1 MHNRVLF
8 VDDDPILRD
17 LYGSIGPVLQD
28 QYQVFT
34 ADSGKEGVQLL
45 QKQSFDVVVSDLTMP
60 GMDGVQ
66 FLGHVVRTQPDSAR
80 IIISGYLDRLKIA
93 QCLFVG
99 HRYFNKPCDMN
110 ALGTLLLRLASFREI
125 VSNQKVRRVIGG
137 LGSLPGPPDT
147 YVRLEEVLN
156 SAYSSLNDVAAVVER
171 DLGVTAKL
179 LQIVNSA
186 QFGIARQIVSPTE
199 AVQLVGVEV
208 VRGLVLGLQAF
219 SVYKSNP
226 AKKAP
231 PADLWDHSLKTA
243 LAARRIARAQGS
255 SHEQC
260 EKAFLGGLLHDI
272 GKIVIMANVPEEY
285 TEVATFARNYK
296 IPLHEAEFRRFGATH
311 AQIGAYLLALWGI
324 QEDVVKLVEHH
335 HSLETFPE
343 IEDCTAL
350 AAVHAAH
357 VLESKKDKTY
367 PLNLPFLSKKGFEG
381 IEKYADDVPAA
392 A

>member
-1 MHNRVLF
+1 MQSRVLF
-8 VDDDPILRD
+8 VEDDPILRD
-17 LYGSIGPVLQD
+17 LYGSIAPDLQE

-34 ADSGKEGVQLL
+34 ASNGKEGVQMLTER
-45 QKQSFDVVVSDLTMP
+45 SFDVVVSDLAMP

-99 HRYFNKPCDMN
+99 HRYFNKPCDTK
-110 ALGTLLLRLASFREI
+110 ALAELLLKLNSFREI
-125 VSNQKVRRVIGG
+125 ISNQKVRRVIGG

-147 YVRLEEVLN
+147 YIKLEEVLN
-156 SAYSSLNDVAAVVER
+156 SAYSSLNDVAAVVEK
-171 DLGVTAKL
+171 DIGVTAKL

-208 VRGLVLGLQAF
+208 IRGLVLGLQAF

-226 AKKAP
+226 SKKAP
-231 PADLWDHSLKTA
+231 PSNLWDHSLRVA
-243 LAARRIARAQGS
+243 LAARRIAQVEGL
-255 SHEQC
+255 SHEGC

-272 GKIVIMANVPEEY
+272 GKIVIIANVPEEY
-285 TEVATFARNYK
+285 TEVATFAKNYK
-296 IPLHEAEFRRFGATH
+296 IPLHEAEMRRFGATH

-324 QEDVVKLVEHH
+324 QEDVVKLVEFH
-335 HSLETFPE
+335 HSPESFPE
-343 IEDCTAL
+343 GEDSRPL

-357 VLESKKDKTY
+357 ACESTEKKTY
-367 PLNLPFLSKKGFEG
+367 PLNQPFLLKNG
-381 IEKYADDVPAA
+381 IEGMGKYAEVPAA

>member
-1 MHNRVLF
+1 MQNRVLF
-8 VDDDPILRD
+8 VDDDPVLRE
-17 LYGSIGPVLQD
+17 LYGSIAPDLKE
-28 QYQVFT
+28 QYEVFT
-34 ADSGKEGVQLL
+34 ASNGKEGVQML
-45 QKQSFDVVVSDLTMP
+45 QKGAFDVVVSDLTMP

-99 HRYFNKPCDMN
+99 HRYFNKPCDTKGLT
-110 ALGTLLLRLASFREI
+110 ALLMKLASFRGI

-147 YVRLEEVLN
+147 YIKLEEVLN
-156 SAYSSLNDVAAVVER
+156 SAYSSLNDVAAVVEQ
-171 DLGVTAKL
+171 DMGVTAKL

-186 QFGIARQIVSPTE
+186 QFGVARQIVSPTE

-231 PADLWDHSLKTA
+231 PAEFWDHSLRVA
-243 LAARRIARAQGS
+243 LTARRLAQAHGL
-255 SHEQC
+255 SHECC
-260 EKAFLGGLLHDI
+260 EKAFLAGLLHDI
-272 GKIVIMANVPEEY
+272 GKIVIVANAQDEHNEMMA
-285 TEVATFARNYK
+285 FARNYR
-296 IPLHEAEFRRFGATH
+296 IPMHEAETRRFGATH

-324 QEDVVKLVEHH
+324 QDDVVKLVEHH

-343 IEDCTAL
+343 TEDCGPL
-350 AAVHAAH
+350 VMLHAAH
-357 VLESKKDKTY
+357 AVESTPDKPY
-367 PLNLPFLSKKGFEG
+367 PLNLPFLSRKGFDG
-381 IEKYADDVPAA
+381 IQKQVEVAA
-392 A
+392 AA

>member
-1 MHNRVLF
+1 MQNRVLF
-8 VDDDPILRD
+8 VDDDPVLRD
-17 LYGSIGPVLQD
+17 LYGSVAPDLLE
-28 QYQVFT
+28 QYEVFT
-34 ADSGKEGVQLL
+34 ASSGKEGVQLL
-45 QKQSFDVVVSDLTMP
+45 SERTFDVVVSDLAMP

-99 HRYFNKPCDMN
+99 HRYFNKPCDIK
-110 ALGTLLLRLASFREI
+110 ALASLLLRLATFREI
-125 VSNQKVRRVIGG
+125 ISNDKVRRVIGG

-147 YVRLEEVLN
+147 YIKVEEVLN
-156 SAYSSLNDVAAVVER
+156 SPYSSVNDVAAIVEQ

-186 QFGIARQIVSPTE
+186 QFGVARQIVSPTE

-231 PADLWDHSLKTA
+231 PAELWDHSL
-243 LAARRIARAQGS
+243 RIALVARKLAHAHGL
-255 SHEQC
+255 SHDAC

-272 GKIVIMANVPEEY
+272 GKIVITANAPEEF
-285 TEVATFARNYK
+285 TEVLTFARNYK
-296 IPLHEAEFRRFGATH
+296 VPMHEAELRRFGASH

-324 QEDVVKLVEHH
+324 QDEVVNLVEHH
-335 HSLETFPE
+335 HSLESFPE
-343 IEDCTAL
+343 KLDCAPL
-350 AAVHAAH
+350 AMVHAAH
-357 VLESKKDKTY
+357 AIESKAEKPY
-367 PLNLPFLSKKGFEG
+367 PLNQPFLSKRGFEG
-381 IEKYADDVPAA
+381 IEKHSEIAA
-392 A
+392 AA

>member
-1 MHNRVLF
+1 MQSRVLF

-17 LYGSIGPVLQD
+17 LYGSIASDLKQ
-28 QYQVFT
+28 QYEVFT
-34 ADSGKEGVQLL
+34 ASNGKEGVQML
-45 QKQSFDVVVSDLTMP
+45 QERTFDVVVSDLTMP

-99 HRYFNKPCDMN
+99 HRYFNKPCDTK
-110 ALGTLLLRLASFREI
+110 ALSELLLRLNSFREI
-125 VSNQKVRRVIGG
+125 ISNQKVRRVIGG

-147 YVRLEEVLN
+147 YLKLEEVLN
-156 SAYSSLNDVAAVVER
+156 SAYSSLNDVAAVVEK
-171 DLGVTAKL
+171 DIGVTAKL

-231 PADLWDHSLKTA
+231 PANLWDHSLRVA
-243 LAARRIARAQGS
+243 LTARRIAQAEGL
-255 SHEQC
+255 SHEAC

-272 GKIVIMANVPEEY
+272 GKIVIIANVPEEY
-285 TEVATFARNYK
+285 SEVATFARNYR
-296 IPLHEAEFRRFGATH
+296 IPSHDAEMRRFGATH

-343 IEDCTAL
+343 GEDCAPL

-357 VLESKKDKTY
+357 AFESTEGKPY
-367 PLNLPFLSKKGFEG
+367 PLNQPFLVKRGFEG
-381 IEKYADDVPAA
+381 IEKHAEIAA
-392 A
+392 AA

>member
-1 MHNRVLF
+1 MQNRVLF
-8 VDDDPILRD
+8 VDDDPVLRD
-17 LYGSIGPVLQD
+17 LYGSLGSDLRD
-28 QYQVFT
+28 QYEVFT
-34 ADSGKEGVQLL
+34 AANGKEGVQIL
-45 QKQSFDVVVSDLTMP
+45 QKKAFDVVVSDLTMP

-99 HRYFNKPCDMN
+99 HRYFNKPCDSKGLT
-110 ALGTLLLRLASFREI
+110 ALLLKLAGFREI

-147 YVRLEEVLN
+147 YIKLEDVLS
-156 SAYSSLNDVAAVVER
+156 SAYSSLNDVAAVVEQ
-171 DLGVTAKL
+171 DIGVTAKL

-186 QFGIARQIVSPTE
+186 QFGVARQIVSPTE

-231 PADLWDHSLKTA
+231 PAELWDHSLRIA
-243 LAARRIARAQGS
+243 LTARRLAQAHGL
-255 SHEQC
+255 SHDAC
-260 EKAFLGGLLHDI
+260 EMAFLGGLLHDI
-272 GKIVIMANVPEEY
+272 GKIVIVANAPEE
-285 TEVATFARNYK
+285 TTDVINFARNYQ
-296 IPLHEAEFRRFGATH
+296 IPMHEAELRRFGATH

-324 QEDVVKLVEHH
+324 QDQVVRLVEHH
-335 HSLETFPE
+335 HSPESFPE
-343 IEDCTAL
+343 NEDCAPL
-350 AAVHAAH
+350 VMIHAAH
-357 VLESKKDKTY
+357 AIESKAEKPY

-381 IEKYADDVPAA
+381 IEKQVEIAVAA
-392 A
+392 

>member
-1 MHNRVLF
+1 MQSRVLF
-8 VDDDPILRD
+8 VDDDPVLRE
-17 LYGSIGPVLQD
+17 LYASIGPDLREH
-28 QYQVFT
+28 YEVFT
-34 ADSGKEGVQLL
+34 ASNGKEGVQML
-45 QKQSFDVVVSDLTMP
+45 QERTFDVVVSDLTMP
-60 GMDGVQ
+60 KMDGVQ

-80 IIISGYLDRLKIA
+80 IIISGYLDRLRIA

-99 HRYFNKPCDMN
+99 HRYFNKPCDIK
-110 ALGTLLLRLASFREI
+110 ALGALLLRLNSFREI
-125 VSNQKVRRVIGG
+125 ISNQKVRRVIGG

-147 YVRLEEVLN
+147 YLKLEEVLN
-156 SAYSSLNDVAAVVER
+156 SAYSSLNDVAAVVEK
-171 DLGVTAKL
+171 DIGVTAKL

-186 QFGIARQIVSPTE
+186 QFGVARQIVSPTE

-231 PADLWDHSLKTA
+231 PTDLWEHSLRVA
-243 LAARRIARAQGS
+243 LAARRIAQAKGL
-255 SHEQC
+255 SHEAC

-272 GKIVIMANVPEEY
+272 GKIVIIANVPEEY
-285 TEVATFARNYK
+285 AEVATFARNYK
-296 IPLHEAEFRRFGATH
+296 VPLHEAEMRRFGATH

-335 HSLETFPE
+335 HSLESFPE
-343 IEDCTAL
+343 HDDCGPL

-357 VLESKKDKTY
+357 AAEGKEDQRY
-367 PLNLPFLSKKGFEG
+367 PLNQPFLMKKGFDCMDKRVE
-381 IEKYADDVPAA
+381 VPAA